1 MQNPFRVGVTRDFL
15 KPDGSLG
22 FGDIGLAKLE
32 QQPGLAW
39 EFLPENYV
47 ELPPQIADQY
57 DALLVLAPRV
67 TRETVAG
74 SRRLGLVARFGVGYD
89 TVDVP
94 ACTENGV
101 LLTITPGGVRRPV
114 ATSALALLLALSH
127 RLLAKDRLT
136 RAGRWAERLDHNGVG
151 LTGRTLGVIG
161 LGNIGR
167 EIFRLA
173 QPLEM
178 RHVGHD
184 PFFTPAAAAAA
195 GIQWLPLE
203 ELLSTADFIIVACA
217 LTAETRHLLSASR
230 LTLLKP
236 TAFLINV
243 ARGPIIDQAALTQ
256 VLQAKRIA
264 GAALDVFEQ
273 EPISPTDPLLALDNV
288 IVAPH
293 SICWTDEMFLGN
305 GREACQSILDYSQ
318 GRVPPSVV
326 NREAVSQPAF
336 QAKLGR
342 LLPA

>member
-1 MQNPFRVGVTRDFL
+1 MPKPFRVGVTRDFL
-15 KPDGSLG
+15 KPDGQLG
-22 FGDIGLAKLE
+22 FGDIGLSMLE

-39 EFLPENYV
+39 EFLAENHG
-47 ELPPQIADQY
+47 ELPAAVADQY

-67 TRETVAG
+67 TRQTVTG
-74 SRRLGLVARFGVGYD
+74 SQRLGLVARFGVGYD
-89 TVDVP
+89 SVDVP
-94 ACTENGV
+94 ACTESGV

-136 RAGRWAERLDHNGVG
+136 RSGRWNERLEHNGVG

-173 QPLEM
+173 KPLEM

-184 PFFTPAAAAAA
+184 PFLKPDAAAAA
-195 GIQWLPLE
+195 GIEWLPLDD
-203 ELLSTADFIIVACA
+203 LLRTADFVIVACA
-217 LTAETRHLLSASR
+217 LTDETRGLVNASR
-230 LTLLKP
+230 LALLKP
-236 TAFLINV
+236 TAFFINV
-243 ARGPIIDQAALTQ
+243 ARGPIVEQAALTE
-256 VLQAKRIA
+256 VLQQRRIA

-273 EPISPTDPLLALDNV
+273 EPISPSDPLLGLDNV
-288 IVAPH
+288 ILAPH

-318 GRVPPSVV
+318 GRVPQHVV
-326 NREAVSQPAF
+326 NRAALEQPAF
-336 QAKLGR
+336 RAKFGAR
-342 LLPA
+342 TSS